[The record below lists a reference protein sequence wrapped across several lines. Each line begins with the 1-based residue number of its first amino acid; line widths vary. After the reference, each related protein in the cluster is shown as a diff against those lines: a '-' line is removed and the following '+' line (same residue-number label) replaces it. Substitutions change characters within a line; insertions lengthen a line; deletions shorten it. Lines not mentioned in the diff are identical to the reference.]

1 MEQINKT
8 RREITMNL
16 LFITRKIDKNDA
28 LAGFTYQWV
37 SKFAEKVDTLNVICL
52 EKGDISG
59 LPETVKIFSLGK
71 ERRVG
76 KLRKFWNFQKYAFQF
91 VKKSD
96 GIFCHQNPI
105 YTILI
110 ASWAKLYR
118 KKIVTWYTHGKV
130 GFQLRLVN
138 LLADVILTASPES
151 FRLPSKKV
159 IVTGH
164 GIDTDFFR
172 PAPTTS
178 YKSQVTS
185 YKILSIGRISPAK
198 DYEPLIEAINI
209 LVNKNNIKNIQV
221 NIIGAPGLKTQE
233 DYLKKLKDEVENKNL
248 SDYISFLGPKPYPEL
263 PWHYQECDLFVN
275 LSRTGSVDKAVLE
288 AMACGK
294 IVLTSNEAFADILKD
309 KGAYLMVKPR
319 VAEDLAEKIIAI
331 MNLSEN
337 ARQDLGR
344 KLREEVIK
352 NHNLDKL
359 IEKITRVFKE

>member
-1 MEQINKT
+1 
-8 RREITMNL
+8 MNL

-110 ASWAKLYR
+110 APWAKLQY
-118 KKIVTWYTHGKV
+118 KKIIAWYTHGKV
-130 GFQLRLVN
+130 SFQLRLVN

-151 FRLPSKKV
+151 FRLKSKKV

-164 GIDTDFFR
+164 GIDVAVFR
-172 PAPTTS
+172 PQNQES
-178 YKSQVTS
+178 RIKNQEF
-185 YKILSIGRISPAK
+185 KILSIGRISPIK
-198 DYEPLIEAINI
+198 NYETLIEAVDI
-209 LVNKNNIKNIQV
+209 LVNQKKFKNIKAD
-221 NIIGAPGLKTQE
+221 IIGAPGLKEQE
-233 DYLKKLKDEVENKNL
+233 SY
-248 SDYISFLGPKPYPEL
+248 
-263 PWHYQECDLFVN
+263 
-275 LSRTGSVDKAVLE
+275 
-288 AMACGK
+288 
-294 IVLTSNEAFADILKD
+294 
-309 KGAYLMVKPR
+309 
-319 VAEDLAEKIIAI
+319 
-331 MNLSEN
+331 
-337 ARQDLGR
+337 
-344 KLREEVIK
+344 
-352 NHNLDKL
+352 
-359 IEKITRVFKE
+359 

>member
-1 MEQINKT
+1 LEQINQT

-28 LAGFTYQWV
+28 LAGFTFQWV
-37 SKFAEKVDTLNVICL
+37 KKFAAKVDALNVICL

-59 LPETVKIFSLGK
+59 LPENVKIYSLGK
-71 ERRVG
+71 ERGAG
-76 KLRKFWNFQKYAFQF
+76 KLAKFWNFQKYAFQF

-110 ASWAKLYR
+110 APWAKLQY
-118 KKIVTWYTHGKV
+118 KKIITWYTHGKV
-130 GFQLRLVN
+130 SFQLRLVN

-151 FRLPSKKV
+151 FRLKSKKV

-178 YKSQVTS
+178 YKSQATR
-185 YKILSIGRISPAK
+185 YKILSIGRISPVK
-198 DYEPLIEAINI
+198 DYETLIEAIDI

-233 DYLKKLKDEVENKNL
+233 DYLKKLKAEVENKNL
-248 SDYISFLGPKPYPEL
+248 KEYISFLGPKPYPEL
-263 PWHYQECDLFVN
+263 PQFYQNCDLFVN

-294 IVLTSNEAFADILKD
+294 LVLTSNEAFVNILKN
-309 KGAYLMVKPR
+309 KGAELMVKPNSPD
-319 VAEDLAEKIIAI
+319 DLAERIAALASLDVKTRTSI
-331 MNLSEN
+331 E
-337 ARQDLGR
+337 A
-344 KLREEVIK
+344 KLREEVVQ
-352 NHNLDKL
+352 NHNLDHL
-359 IEKITRVFKE
+359 VQKIISII

>member
-1 MEQINKT
+1 
-8 RREITMNL
+8 MNL

-172 PAPTTS
+172 PTPVS
-178 YKSQVTS
+178 SFKFQVS
-185 YKILSIGRISPAK
+185 SFKILSIGRISPIK
-198 DYEPLIEAINI
+198 NYETLIEAVDI
-209 LVNKNNIKNIQV
+209 LVNQKKFKNIKAD
-221 NIIGAPGLKTQE
+221 IIGAPGLKEQE
-233 DYLKKLKDEVENKNL
+233 SYLEKLKKEVEIKNLKDYVF
-248 SDYISFLGPKPYPEL
+248 FLGPKPYPEL
-263 PWHYQECDLFVN
+263 PRYYRECDLFVN

-294 IVLTSNEAFADILKD
+294 LVLTSNEAFAGILKD
-309 KGAYLMVKPR
+309 KGAEMMVRPKS
-319 VAEDLAEKIIAI
+319 ADDLAAKILVM
-331 MNLSEN
+331 MNLNEDIAKEIS
-337 ARQDLGR
+337 L
-344 KLREEVIK
+344 KLREEVVK
-352 NHNLDKL
+352 NHNLDIL
-359 IEKITRVFKE
+359 AGKILAILRQH